1 MIVGK
6 TDKYSSDVVTAGKAP
21 LFHNNWLVVLSEWDE
36 NGNPKLDAD
45 GKPIGNYKT
54 LLAFLDGSETYEI
67 IEGGQFKTKNLPVF
81 YFPTTGDNKE
91 WKGAASTTTL
101 TDGENLMVYASDVA
115 SINLEVADEVV
126 EAGVAAAQSGVTVQS
141 SDVAQNRAVVL
152 GGVAAQD
159 DAAEQAAQ
167 VDAVQTGADGQ
178 TGIGAQD
185 VEAAQDTETA
195 ATVDPIMLVV
205 SDSQGV
211 IFAAPVTQKV
221 YTIPYDFSTTLTAEL
236 IQGDTVQQYTISA
249 RDLVHTVMNYDGD
262 YYYMT
267 GSGIRSSAWVNDT
280 TSGTATA
287 SGTAGKSGNAANTN
301 VSGAAGNSAS
311 ADEEETVVQG
321 LCEGQFLNM
330 WAGKALDV
338 NGDIWD
344 LATRTVEEHA
354 PMDRDAM
361 VAKAEAV
368 MNASVSTLS
377 TDGTEDGAN
386 NIQSVIEAM
395 TQLADTESQPLYQFQ
410 YGDITL
416 EVYGKDTISVRGGEE
431 NTLDSRVYVKN
442 GYLYPVDNELDTVT
456 GTVLADAYG
465 DNRYLSVLTSEG
477 VIQDLGNDLTLPD
490 GFKNCS
496 IAELADNLASDS
508 RVAIGRYKNGTA
520 FAFDYMTGKT
530 IDLYEDEY
538 DTGNDVGI
546 FDYAKNWIVSKTGS
560 WFGLNN
566 SGYKGAQDMI
576 AQYQKGGSDG
586 ILGQLK
592 QIERTITTWKDG
604 TDTTGTADGKDG
616 TANGV
621 DTTEGTDGA
630 GLTSDGEQNG
640 GSEQSKAADQKDN
653 TDLADGSDTT
663 AADGIQNI
671 ADASSEKK
679 DSEKANADKADADKA
694 DAQEKDSENSADKKQ
709 SGDQTDAKESADNSG
724 EKAAAESSSVADAS
738 AENAAANT
746 TETTVT
752 EATAGNNGDKSQ
764 AELSGLSTADN
775 QSTAGSG
782 SDQKSDAGQTTGDS
796 QSNQSSGT
804 DQTAAGDEAV
814 ADVTTI
820 KQSQAKAKD
829 QLVTIY
835 NADTKS
841 YEVYDVEDFLS
852 SPKSEIATVS
862 EKVKEL
868 TKQGMINNTTD
879 LKAEDTLTDT
889 NRYGIW
895 IYCGIAA
902 AILLLL
908 LYLADRKR
916 RQWK

>member
-280 TSGTATA
+280 TSGTA
-287 SGTAGKSGNAANTN
+287 GKSGNAANTN

-456 GTVLADAYG
+456 GAVLADAYG

-663 AADGIQNI
+663 TADGIQNI